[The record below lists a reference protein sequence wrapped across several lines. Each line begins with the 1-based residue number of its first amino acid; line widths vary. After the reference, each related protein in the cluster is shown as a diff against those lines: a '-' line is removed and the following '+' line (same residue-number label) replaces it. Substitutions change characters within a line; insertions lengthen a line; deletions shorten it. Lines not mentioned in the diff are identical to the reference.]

1 MQAAVSLLPK
11 TITDALKSTP
21 LVQCALIFVNDPHRV
36 EVLCEQLLENGFVA
50 APLHSDSMIGKR
62 EILAR
67 LRSGRLGIVVTTE
80 LSARGIDIPDMTHVI
95 NYELPTNAIH
105 YVHRAGRCG
114 RAGREG
120 LVINFANPST
130 KFVVRRFGKQ
140 LKIRVSDCEI
150 RQGQIH
156 LKS

>member
-50 APLHSDSMIGKR
+50 APLYGDSMIGKR

-130 KFVVRRFGKQ
+130 KVVVRRFGKQ